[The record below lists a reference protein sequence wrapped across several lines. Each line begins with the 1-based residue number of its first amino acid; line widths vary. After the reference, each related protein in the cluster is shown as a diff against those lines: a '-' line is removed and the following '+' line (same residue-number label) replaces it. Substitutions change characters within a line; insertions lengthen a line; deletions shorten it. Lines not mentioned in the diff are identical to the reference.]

1 MSICVKCKAE
11 LPEGAAFC
19 PACGKRQEAEKRKY
33 RKRANGTGNISKLSG
48 KRAKPWQARRNGV
61 SIGTYATRGEA
72 QKALERLTDAT
83 VTDKFNLTLKQV
95 YDIWFPEYTRGDEK
109 PEKSHYAMAIN
120 QCRELHDLQFRKLRK
135 SDFQAVIVRLEGEG
149 KSKSTCQKVILLF
162 KQLSN
167 WAVEEGLLQ
176 TSHAQKVTTIAQQLS
191 TREVFLDAQIRAI
204 QKSNLEAKTVALIL
218 LGCGCRPNEL
228 FKVPL
233 VNCHEDHFIG
243 GSKTKAGKNRVIM
256 VTGVGLAPYQELREK
271 AIREKRQYLI
281 DAYGGNHVAANFT
294 KRDFAELMEEIGC
307 KGMTPYCCRH
317 TFITNAV
324 RAGVK
329 QEMLQRM
336 VGHVDGETTEGY
348 THLQVDDLRKEVAKI
363 STGLTVCYKSA
374 TSQNGQ
380 KKDGRKSS

>member
-1 MSICVKCKAE
+1 MSNCIKCKAE

-19 PACGKRQEAEKRKY
+19 PACGKKQAPDPRRH

-48 KRAKPWQARRNGV
+48 NRSKPWLARKNGV
-61 SIGTYATRGEA
+61 PIGTYATRAEA

-120 QCRELHDLQFRKLRK
+120 LCKELHGQQFRKLRK
-135 SDFQAVIVRLEGEG
+135 SDFQSVIIRLEQEG

-167 WAVEEGLLQ
+167 WAIEEGILQ
-176 TSHAQKVTTIAQQLS
+176 TSHAQKVTTIAEQLT
-191 TREVFLDAQIRAI
+191 TREIFLDAHIKAI
-204 QKSNLEAKTVALIL
+204 QASALEARKIALIL

-233 VNCHEDHFIG
+233 VNCHEDYFIG
-243 GSKTKAGKNRVIM
+243 GSKTKAGRNRVIM
-256 VTGVGLAPYQELREK
+256 VTGVGLVEYQALRQK
-271 AIREKRQYLI
+271 AIQEKRQYLI
-281 DAYGGNHVAANFT
+281 DAYEGNHVAANYT

-324 RAGVK
+324 RSGVK
-329 QEMLQRM
+329 QEMLQKL
-336 VGHVDGETTEGY
+336 VGHVDDETTEGY
-348 THLQVDDLRKEVAKI
+348 THLAVDDLRKEI
-363 STGLTVCYKSA
+363 SKVSTTLAVCNKSA
-374 TSQNGQ
+374 TRSKMQNNLEQ
-380 KKDGRKSS
+380 KSS

>member
-1 MSICVKCKAE
+1 MSNCIKCKAE

-19 PACGKRQEAEKRKY
+19 PACGKKQSADPRKH

-48 KRAKPWQARRNGV
+48 SRSKPWLARKNGV
-61 SIGTYATRGEA
+61 PIGTYATRAEA

-120 QCRELHDLQFRKLRK
+120 LCKELHGQPLRKLRR
-135 SDFQAVIVRLEGEG
+135 SDFQSVIIRLEQEG

-167 WAVEEGLLQ
+167 WAIEEGILQ
-176 TSHAQKVTTIAQQLS
+176 TSHAQKVTTIAEQLT
-191 TREVFLDAQIRAI
+191 TREIFLDAHIKAI
-204 QKSNLEAKTVALIL
+204 QASALEARKIALIL

-233 VNCHEDHFIG
+233 VNCHEDYFIG
-243 GSKTKAGKNRVIM
+243 GSKTKAGRNRVIM
-256 VTGVGLAPYQELREK
+256 VTGAGLVEYQALRQK
-271 AIREKRQYLI
+271 AIQEKRQYLI
-281 DAYGGNHVAANFT
+281 DAYEGNHVAANYT

-324 RAGVK
+324 RSGVK
-329 QEMLQRM
+329 QEMLQKL
-336 VGHVDGETTEGY
+336 VGHVDDETTEGY
-348 THLQVDDLRKEVAKI
+348 THLAVDDLRKEI
-363 STGLTVCYKSA
+363 SKVSTTLAVCNKSA
-374 TSQNGQ
+374 TRSKMQNNLEQ
-380 KKDGRKSS
+380 KSS